1 MVFQTEKPEGGTLH
15 YQGYVEF
22 TESIR
27 IVGRTMKNGPWRRFN
42 WTRVDNPRGAIEYA
56 RKVRSRVPNS
66 LFGEIGHAAVNRDDN
81 LQDVVDHM
89 AEQDAKIEEI
99 LKEHPVMRIKW
110 GERIQTVFIE
120 NKNNRT
126 ECNVTLLVGPTRC
139 GKSTW
144 VREHLQELGVEY
156 YEVPGKAIS
165 SGRWDWAMYRGEDY
179 IIIDEFDDSWLT
191 VTNFKLFFDPFN
203 TYTLEK
209 KGKNMEIKFNH
220 IFLTTNKEP
229 KKWYAKYEREG
240 GDRSAV
246 ESRINQFF
254 TIYDCTKNRH
264 WNTNQAQSTQEVYTR
279 YMDMVRRP
287 GNPFRFDSESFNV
300 NRLFN

>member
-1 MVFQTEKPEGGTLH
+1 M
-15 YQGYVEF
+15 
-22 TESIR
+22 
-27 IVGRTMKNGPWRRFN
+27 N
-42 WTRVDNPRGAIEYA
+42 
-56 RKVRSRVPNS
+56 
-66 LFGEIGHAAVNRDDN
+66 
-81 LQDVVDHM
+81 
-89 AEQDAKIEEI
+89 
-99 LKEHPVMRIKW
+99 IKW
-110 GERIQTVFIE
+110 GDAIRRVHIEGIE
-120 NKNNRT
+120 NRV

-144 VREHLQELGVEY
+144 VRNMLERENVPY

-165 SGRWDWAMYRGEDY
+165 SGRWDWAMYNGEDY

-191 VTNFKLFFDPFN
+191 VTNFKLFFDKFN

-229 KKWYAKYEREG
+229 KKWYGKFAREG
-240 GDRSAV
+240 GDKSAV

-254 TIYDCTKNRH
+254 RIYDCDKNVH
-264 WNTNQAQSTQEVYTR
+264 WQTNQAQSDNPIYTR
-279 YMDMVRRP
+279 YMNKVERT
-287 GNPFRFDSESFNV
+287 GTFKFQSESFNV